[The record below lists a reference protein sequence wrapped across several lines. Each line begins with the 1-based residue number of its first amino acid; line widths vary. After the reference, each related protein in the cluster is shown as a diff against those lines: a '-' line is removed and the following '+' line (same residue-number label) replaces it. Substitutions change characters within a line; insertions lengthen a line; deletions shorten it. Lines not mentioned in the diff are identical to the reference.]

1 MNGRWSHLLLAAL
14 LLGQLLLLSS
24 QDEARGGPLEGLVLG
39 ALGPL
44 VHSVSSATE
53 GVRGFFGGFRLARSL
68 RQENRRLHQ
77 EIETM
82 RRQLVGLQ
90 GVEEELE
97 RLSRISDYARF
108 DSKSFLVA
116 DVVYIDRASW
126 LRTLVIYTGG
136 ERPRHNQPVVTDRG
150 LVGRI
155 VVPADRYAKVLLV
168 TDRSASVSA
177 MIERTRRRGMVRG
190 GGGETLI
197 LDNIP
202 LLADVRTGDRV
213 LTAGI
218 DGVFPRGIPI
228 GEVVA
233 MEPGHGLFHRIRV
246 APAIDFGVLD
256 QVYVLTEEVI
266 PAEIQEMFYGRDR
279 DRR

>member
-1 MNGRWSHLLLAAL
+1 MNGLWSHLLLAVL
-14 LLGQLLLLSS
+14 LLGQLVLLSS
-24 QDEARGGPLEGLVLG
+24 QEESRGSLLEGLMLS
-39 ALGPL
+39 ALGP
-44 VHSVSSATE
+44 VAHTVDAAGE
-53 GVRGFFGGFRLARSL
+53 AVRGFAAHLRLGRQL
-68 RQENRRLHQ
+68 REENRRLRR
-77 EIETM
+77 EMEAM

-97 RLSRISDYARF
+97 QLSRLSDYTRF

-126 LRTLVIYTGG
+126 LRTLVIYTGS
-136 ERPRHNQPVVTDRG
+136 EPTQRNQPVVTSQG

-155 VVPADRYAKVLLV
+155 IAGAERYAKVLLV

-177 MIERTRRRGMVRG
+177 MILRTRRRGMVRG
-190 GGGETLI
+190 GGGEELI

-202 LLADVRTGDRV
+202 LLADVRLGDRV
-213 LTAGI
+213 VTAGI

-228 GEVVA
+228 GEVISKQ
-233 MEPGHGLFHRIRV
+233 EGQGLFHRLRV

-256 QVYVLTEEVI
+256 QVYVLTEEVV
-266 PAEIQEMFYGRDR
+266 PGEIKELFYGES